1 MKNIN
6 LILVDDHDIFTRG
19 LKLLLEEEE
28 DIGVAAVA
36 ATGRELLELI
46 CTAPFDVLLVD
57 VQLPDIEP
65 EVLIREIRAVRPD
78 AKLIYLTMMRGTR
91 FIHRLMKNQIQGYI
105 LKNAPAK
112 ELVEAIRTVHNGGTW
127 FSPEIDI
134 THDDGEEVKQ
144 TIIVGE
150 NKIEQILSR
159 REVEIVQ
166 WICKEYSN
174 KEIAEKLFISVN
186 TVDAHRKNIYLKL
199 GVNNMAGVVKF
210 ALQHG
215 LIK

>member
-28 DIGVAAVA
+28 DIAVTAVA
-36 ATGRELLELI
+36 ATGHQLLDLI
-46 CTAPFDVLLVD
+46 STTSFDVLLVD
-57 VQLPDIEP
+57 VQLPDMEP
-65 EVLIREIRAVRPD
+65 EVLIQAIRTVRPE
-78 AKLIYLTMMRGTR
+78 AKIIYLTMMRGTR
-91 FIHRLMKNQIQGYI
+91 FIHRLMKHRIQGYV
-105 LKNAPAK
+105 LKNAPAH
-112 ELVEAIRTVHNGGTW
+112 ELVEAIRTVHNGGAW